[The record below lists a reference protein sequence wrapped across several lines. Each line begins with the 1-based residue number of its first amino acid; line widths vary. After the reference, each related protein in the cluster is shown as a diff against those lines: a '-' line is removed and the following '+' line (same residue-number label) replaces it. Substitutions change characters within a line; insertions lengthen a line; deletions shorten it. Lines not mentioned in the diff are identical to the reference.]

1 MLLPLFFT
9 LSVCLCQLSH
19 CRTLR
24 EAPEGSYI
32 SEKQRLH
39 LRSSRERPG
48 WLAKR
53 ELVDRELVSNR
64 RRGARARSQRAPR
77 VGRTV
82 SAFSDFLGQ
91 GREII
96 FSHNVN
102 RVLFGESLN
111 PGSSN
116 RPSLIK
122 LFFLCKF
129 ALCQSREPFS
139 ITKSYKVGLGTWE
152 SFPLFRTWSFC
163 LL

>member
-1 MLLPLFFT
+1 MILPLLVT
-9 LSVCLCQLSH
+9 LPVCLCQLSH

-48 WLAKR
+48 WLAER

-82 SAFSDFLGQ
+82 SAFLISWGKGEKLYFATIECCL
-91 GREII
+91 
-96 FSHNVN
+96 
-102 RVLFGESLN
+102 GESLN

-152 SFPLFRTWSFC
+152 SFPLFRT
-163 LL
+163 

>member
-1 MLLPLFFT
+1 MLLPFFFT

-19 CRTLR
+19 CRTLG

-32 SEKQRLH
+32 SENQRLH

-48 WLAKR
+48 WLAER

-64 RRGARARSQRAPR
+64 RRGARARSRRAPR

-91 GREII
+91 GGKSYLATIECY
-96 FSHNVN
+96 
-102 RVLFGESLN
+102 LGESLN

-152 SFPLFRTWSFC
+152 SFPLFRT
-163 LL
+163 